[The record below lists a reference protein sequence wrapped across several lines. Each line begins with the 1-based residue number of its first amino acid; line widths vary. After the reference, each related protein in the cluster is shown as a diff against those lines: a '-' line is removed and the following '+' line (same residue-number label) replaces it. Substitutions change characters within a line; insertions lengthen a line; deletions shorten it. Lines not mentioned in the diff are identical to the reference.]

1 MMKVLQCV
9 VVVVC
14 LVVDCRC
21 LNEYVI
27 HVCVMCI
34 LISFCSF
41 CEQGS
46 WVCWCSSHRSSGPLD
61 IGTLDRA

>member
-1 MMKVLQCV
+1 MEVLCLKV
-9 VVVVC
+9 
-14 LVVDCRC
+14 DYRC
-21 LNEYVI
+21 LKECLI
-27 HVCVMCI
+27 RVCVMHI

-61 IGTLDRA
+61 IGTLDRAWRTWKL